1 MCIHQFF
8 LIKRQKDAMA
18 RYIASGRE
26 DAQQQKGVR
35 SNTQTNKIKIP
46 IWYIFVCV
54 KASLKDHKMVR

>member
-1 MCIHQFF
+1 
-8 LIKRQKDAMA
+8 MA

-26 DAQQQKGVR
+26 DACHAQQQKGVR
-35 SNTQTNKIKIP
+35 SNTQTKKIKIP